1 LRVRGDG
8 AMTMV
13 AEQERPGELPARW
26 SAKAKSEVVLR
37 LFRGEAVD
45 DVSREI
51 QVPVHELE
59 TWRRAFLDGGMAG
72 LRSRHGEPEDR
83 AIKQAQAKVGELMMK
98 LELAELLLEKR
109 GYAEEWTRLKKS
121 RGW

>member
-1 LRVRGDG
+1 
-8 AMTMV
+8 MTTVV
-13 AEQERPGELPARW
+13 AEQERPEELPERW
-26 SAKAKSEVVLR
+26 SAKAKSDVVLR

-45 DVSREI
+45 EVSRQV

-59 TWRRAFLDGGMAG
+59 AWRRAFLEGGQAG
-72 LRSRHGEPEDR
+72 LKSRHGEPEDR

-98 LELAELLLEKR
+98 LELAEMLLEKR
-109 GYAEEWTRLKKS
+109 GYAEELTRLKKQ